1 LSTEVSRLYASK
13 RQGIVT
19 AMAEQLKVIDGN
31 GAYLTDLDYR
41 AEPTLKYW
49 DEIEQFP
56 AVHIN
61 AGSESREYIGAG
73 HKNRFLSVTLRL
85 YVNEEESVN
94 ALDSLIEDVETVLED
109 NSRLAYKDKLG
120 VQQYT
125 HQITIISID
134 TDEGVLDPIGVAEM
148 LVEVRY

>member
-1 LSTEVSRLYASK
+1 MSTQVNRLYASK
-13 RQGIVT
+13 RQSIVR
-19 AMAEQLKVIDGN
+19 ALAEVIKVIDGT
-31 GAYLTDLDYR
+31 GSFLTDLGINV
-41 AEPTLKYW
+41 EPTLKYW

-56 AVHIN
+56 AIHIN
-61 AGSESREYIGAG
+61 AGSESREYLGAG
-73 HKNRFLSVTLRL
+73 QKNRFLSITLRL

-94 ALDSLIEDVETVLED
+94 ALDDLIEDVEAVLED

-125 HQITIISID
+125 HQITVISID

>member
-1 LSTEVSRLYASK
+1 
-13 RQGIVT
+13 
-19 AMAEQLKVIDGN
+19 M
-31 GAYLTDLDYR
+31 
-41 AEPTLKYW
+41 
-49 DEIEQFP
+49 
-56 AVHIN
+56 
-61 AGSESREYIGAG
+61 
-73 HKNRFLSVTLRL
+73 SVTLRL